1 MRRAASKG
9 RMCRS
14 RRSARISSI
23 STWSPNG
30 SSTYRSGCVRRS
42 ARGRSPSNSPAKANA
57 KRRLPTPGGPW
68 KRYACA
74 GPSVSAAS
82 SRRFASSCSGKR
94 SKLIPHL
101 LRQLRRRLRAV
112 QRRDPVRE
120 QPGELAVGLVDFL
133 LEREPFLLDAIRLC
147 GTLDRLRG
155 IEQDEE
161 RPVREQTARRMQVQL
176 EHPVDAE
183 PTRKALVG
191 ERRVDV
197 AVADDV
203 RPVQESRVD
212 DLLDELC
219 ARRREQRR
227 LAPGRD
233 VDSAQEE
240 LTDPF
245 TEFGAARLARR
256 DHAAPIAAKSLGE
269 ELGLRRLAG
278 AVDSLEGNEHGPE
291 DKARRRR
298 TNCDLWST
306 RMPSPTRAGGPR
318 PSSLRRSRP
327 SSSRC

>member
-42 ARGRSPSNSPAKANA
+42 ARGRSPNSSPAKASA

-82 SRRFASSCSGKR
+82 SRRFDSSCSGKR

-212 DLLDELC
+212 DLL
-219 ARRREQRR
+219 
-227 LAPGRD
+227 
-233 VDSAQEE
+233 
-240 LTDPF
+240 
-245 TEFGAARLARR
+245 
-256 DHAAPIAAKSLGE
+256 GE